1 MFVCFAVF
9 LLKYFQV
16 KITTKTTTAKLLQAT
31 KPHQNALCINSVD
44 AQALQNS
51 LCLCM

>member
-16 KITTKTTTAKLLQAT
+16 KITTKTTAKLLQAT

-51 LCLCM
+51 SCLCM